1 MGDFLPDSDSISSSN
16 LPKLKI
22 NCSPGLAGWLQTQG
36 ISLAFTTYQSNW
48 LFFISCNQQGRI
60 AASDRLFDKPMGMYA
75 VNNSIYTSTRYQIW
89 RFENLLTT
97 KETYQQSLDAKRL
110 RKLPSGKFGS
120 TEDEGENSP
129 YPIPHISAAL
139 STSAPCP
146 WVERKA
152 YAIASASASASP
164 CETLRERRRS
174 ANA

>member
-97 KETYQQSLDAKRL
+97 K
-110 RKLPSGKFGS
+110 G
-120 TEDEGENSP
+120 N
-129 YPIPHISAAL
+129 L
-139 STSAPCP
+139 STKRSLCPPKAMHKFLTTSARSLFEQGKQS
-146 WVERKA
+146 VQQGDLQR
-152 YAIASASASASP
+152 AIASF
-164 CETLRERRRS
+164 REAIRLQPDYI
-174 ANA
+174 AAYNQLGNAFQGLGQMEQAIA